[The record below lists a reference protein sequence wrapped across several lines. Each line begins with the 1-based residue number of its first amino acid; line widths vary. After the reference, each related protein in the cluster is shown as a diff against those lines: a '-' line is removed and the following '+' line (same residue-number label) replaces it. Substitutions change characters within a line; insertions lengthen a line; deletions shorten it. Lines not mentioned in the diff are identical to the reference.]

1 MKLRFALLV
10 PAVIFMAA
18 CSTYTTPRYSSHADT
33 HVTLKAIGPMAVTI
47 GPIEEPADFSA
58 SCRAAG
64 PLSGPD
70 GMTHAAYIKR
80 ALEDEMKFAGVSLSP
95 GPQRVISGRLNRL
108 EFSSTKGVTGG
119 AWDIDLTL
127 ISSNGNSL
135 NAIEHYEFES
145 GFAAITACKQTAEA
159 FFPAVQNLIFKAV
172 SSPGFR
178 PLLQ

>member
-127 ISSNGNSL
+127 ISSNGKSL
-135 NAIEHYEFES
+135 NTIEHYEFES
-145 GFAAITACKQTAEA
+145 GFAAITACKHTAEA
-159 FFPAVQNLIFKAV
+159 FFPVFQNLIFKAV